1 MRQKNQVKLNLGAGG
16 AGEARNAAT
25 QESEIR
31 AAKACLERPA
41 AAGPSVEAVV
51 ERSNLLKA
59 LEQVQRN
66 KGAPGID
73 GMTIAKLA
81 PYLKEHWPAIRAQL
95 LEGSYKPQPVRRVEI
110 SKASGGTRALGI
122 PTVLD
127 PFIQQATM
135 QVLQAAWDPTF
146 SEASFGFRPGR
157 SAHQAVARAQEL
169 IASGHG
175 IVVDLDLEKFFDRV
189 NHDILMGVAKR

>member
-16 AGEARNAAT
+16 AGEARSAAT

-41 AAGPSVEAVV
+41 AAGPSMEAVV

-81 PYLKEHWPAIRAQL
+81 PYLKKHWPAIRAQL
-95 LEGSYKPQPVRRVEI
+95 LEGQ
-110 SKASGGTRALGI
+110 
-122 PTVLD
+122 
-127 PFIQQATM
+127 
-135 QVLQAAWDPTF
+135 LQAAAGAARRNTEGVGRHTCAWHSNGT
-146 SEASFGFRPGR
+146 RPLHPAGGD
-157 SAHQAVARAQEL
+157 AGA
-169 IASGHG
+169 ASGLG
-175 IVVDLDLEKFFDRV
+175 RDVLRSEPRL
-189 NHDILMGVAKR
+189 